1 MLKYVLRNT
10 SGSLQ
15 QLPSGITVKPLDLVT
30 VPETMLAEPSL
41 KIALARGTFNVVKQV
56 EVEPPAVVIAKE
68 SEAVDVP
75 ESAEDAVVLS
85 LDEDKKPRRRGRPRK
100 KAFE

>member
-15 QLPSGITVKPLDLVT
+15 QLPNGITVKPLDLVT

-56 EVEPPAVVIAKE
+56 EVEPPAVVAEE
-68 SEAVDVP
+68 SEAADVP
-75 ESAEDAVVLS
+75 ESAKDAVVLS
-85 LDEDKKPRRRGRPRK
+85 LDEDKKPKRRGRPRK
-100 KAFE
+100 QAFE